1 MIVDI
6 YLQTMVVELTNNR
19 QELLTN
25 DLMFVSRV
33 LWGRNPSRRPFGLS

>member
-6 YLQTMVVELTNNR
+6 YLQTMVVEITNNR

-25 DLMFVSRV
+25 DLILVSRV
-33 LWGRNPSRRPFGLS
+33 LWGCNPSRRPFGLP